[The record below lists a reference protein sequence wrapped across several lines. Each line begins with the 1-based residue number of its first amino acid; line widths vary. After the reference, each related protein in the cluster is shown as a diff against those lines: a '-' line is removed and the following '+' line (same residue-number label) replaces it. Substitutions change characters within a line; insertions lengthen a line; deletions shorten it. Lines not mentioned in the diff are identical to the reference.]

1 MQNNPT
7 DFNRLNNSGP
17 RKTGWLT
24 RLASVFSKKRFSRDA
39 IVHPC
44 VINGVQTLVYPRGL
58 AKKDP
63 RAFRVIKQYAHVN
76 GFNLKEDQRAD
87 FLEGVKRVQN
97 KKLANVVS
105 VIALSAKLGLMS
117 HPVAAA
123 EVNRFTQ
130 SDFAV
135 TSSIQ
140 HVSDHV
146 INLDSYDNEKDLAK
160 TLMLWIG
167 QHTSLPQEQLN
178 VPEITKVSGYEIA
191 SIAFGGQIPKN
202 VDPEKLQIY
211 GLYNFHEKTVY
222 LLDSIDLDTTEGKS
236 ILLHELVHFIQYEMN
251 LEKDAACMNELEALA
266 YTLEARFLDTNQH
279 HHNISK
285 KYIDKISQC
294 KT

>member
-17 RKTGWLT
+17 GKTGWLP
-24 RLASVFSKKRFSRDA
+24 RLASGFSKKRFSRDA
-39 IVHPC
+39 MVHPC

-63 RAFRVIKQYAHVN
+63 RAFRVIKQYARVS
-76 GFNLKEDQRAD
+76 GFDLKEDQRAD

-97 KKLANVVS
+97 KEFANVVS
-105 VIALSAKLGLMS
+105 VLALSATIGLMTQS
-117 HPVAAA
+117 AYAS
-123 EVNRFTQ
+123 EDNGFIQ
-130 SDFAV
+130 SDFSEATAV
-135 TSSIQ
+135 EQ
-140 HVSDHV
+140 ASDHV
-146 INLDSYDNEKDLAK
+146 VDFENFENEEDLANA
-160 TLMLWIG
+160 LMQWID
-167 QHTSLPQEQLN
+167 QHTSLLNEQLK
-178 VPEITKVSGYEIA
+178 VPAIKRISGDEMA

-211 GLYNFHEKTVY
+211 GLYNFNEKAIY
-222 LLDSIDLDTTEGKS
+222 LLESINLDTTAGKG

-251 LEKDAACMNELEALA
+251 LEKDTACMNELEALA
-266 YTLEARFLDTNQH
+266 YTLEAQFLDNNKH
-279 HHNISK
+279 RHSISN